1 MRKPDYPGVDTTL
14 TMHYIQLP
22 DWRND
27 KGERRIADDVI
38 CMEEDDWS
46 SSNVTSAPWK
56 NCWFVE
62 SWERSC
68 NSCMLSSEKKK

>member
-1 MRKPDYPGVDTTL
+1 MTTL

-22 DWRND
+22 DWSSD

-38 CMEEDDWS
+38 CREEDDWS
-46 SSNVTSAPWK
+46 SSNVTSTPWK

-62 SWERSC
+62 S
-68 NSCMLSSEKKK
+68 